1 MLSPGIS
8 ALLEISTPSTATL
21 NTGRVLLVT
30 LSEFETPVSLADS
43 MSGAPGVPGTRLS
56 IVSASEAKDEA
67 VFPSPE
73 IVVE

>member
-1 MLSPGIS
+1 MLSPAIN
-8 ALLEISTPSTATL
+8 AAPEINTPSTATR
-21 NTGRVLLVT
+21 NTGLVLLVT
-30 LSEFETPVSLADS
+30 LSELDVPLSLADS

-56 IVSASEAKDEA
+56 MVSASEAKDAA